1 MIDQALDGVLFI
13 DEAYSLAGTNRGG
26 FGEEAIETLLTR
38 MEDDRGRLVVIA
50 AGYPEKMAR
59 FLEANPGLARRF
71 PEDNRLAFT
80 DFSPAE
86 LRQIFDQLLPPGAWT
101 WIRKQRSHWMR

>member
-1 MIDQALDGVLFI
+1 
-13 DEAYSLAGTNRGG
+13 
-26 FGEEAIETLLTR
+26 

-86 LRQIFDQLLPPGAWT
+86 LRQIFDQLLTA
-101 WIRKQRSHWMR
+101 RSLDLDPETTQSLDEVIAGMRMLLVGKGLGTRVKSAI